1 MEKKMYSNTKKKTH
15 NAHVAHALLSFL
27 PRPLLSFR
35 LAPSAPRLEQ
45 QATLWKKGKYGSK
58 SGHAGASCV
67 GACSLPTLY
76 SEESS
81 AQAVRPSPS
90 PLLSSLMSAEERRV
104 T

>member
-27 PRPLLSFR
+27 PRPPLSFR